1 MPIFGIY
8 MDPYK
13 WMVATVSVLKHNY
26 EFIEWTENKGK
37 KEKRK
42 YLVKEL
48 LYSYSVKGTKKGE
61 LLINPE
67 YSRKERRP
75 IQSNVL

>member
-1 MPIFGIY
+1 MHVG
-8 MDPYK
+8 PY
-13 WMVATVSVLKHNY
+13 WWIVTAVPVLERDY

-37 KEKRK
+37 KKKRK

-48 LYSYSVKGTKKGE
+48 LYKVKGTKKGD
-61 LLINPE
+61 LLINSE

-75 IQSNVL
+75 IQSIVL